1 MNSMEQAWQEG
12 GWSSYQEL
20 DNIQNFEDLQ
30 EYLFGDLSDLPEQ
43 SFLADLNTSDQNMD
57 GPVDFTMKHDCKDTA
72 SDLPDTENEVLDLSM
87 KPVLYGDTHI
97 HGNMKCI

>member
-12 GWSSYQEL
+12 GWSSQQEF

-43 SFLADLNTSDQNMD
+43 SFLADLTTSNQNMD
-57 GPVDFTMKHDCKDTA
+57 GPVDFTMKHDCKGTVEH
-72 SDLPDTENEVLDLSM
+72 SIDLPGIENEVENEVLDLSM
-87 KPVLYGDTHI
+87 KPAFFD
-97 HGNMKCI
+97 